1 MEQVTYT
8 HKAWLG
14 FCPVYVA
21 HHPELDFEM
30 IERREW
36 LGWWLDANMAIY
48 DMMFQLARL
57 ANPDFE
63 PAFPLSHFCKMDEPV
78 VIEFEDEE

>member
-30 IERREW
+30 IERRE
-36 LGWWLDANMAIY
+36 DAIGESGKPMAKALL
-48 DMMFQLARL
+48 FV
-57 ANPDFE
+57 
-63 PAFPLSHFCKMDEPV
+63 PV
-78 VIEFEDEE
+78 GGAGDLIEAAKPFVRQVGDQRK